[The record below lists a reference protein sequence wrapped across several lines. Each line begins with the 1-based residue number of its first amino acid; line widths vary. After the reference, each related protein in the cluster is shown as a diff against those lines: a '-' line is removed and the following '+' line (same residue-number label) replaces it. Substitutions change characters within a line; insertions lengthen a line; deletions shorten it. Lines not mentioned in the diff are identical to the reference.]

1 MRGED
6 VKYSKYNSSGLYACN
21 SQQGVEDISFD
32 QLFSEISQENFQK
45 FFKMLECAKG
55 NDFLCPLMK
64 SSIDANGWIS
74 PFDKLTRH
82 LKTVGQK
89 KIESI

>member
-32 QLFSEISQENFQK
+32 QLFWEISQENFQK

-55 NDFLCPLMK
+55 NDFFMSTHEVIHRRQRLDQSL
-64 SSIDANGWIS
+64 
-74 PFDKLTRH
+74 R
-82 LKTVGQK
+82 
-89 KIESI
+89 